1 MTGFRLYNLA
11 HLVTGCL
18 IGGVVLP
25 SAYSA
30 GAWATDK
37 LLNISNKTFAAVA
50 NKQYFFRSNPKS
62 LREVLRYYS
71 RVTGIQYFY
80 TEPGIGFLKVG
91 RVSGRLAIGEA
102 LDRTL
107 KGTGYEYA
115 FTDANTVIIFRPKPS
130 QKVVTHSAKD
140 VPKEFIPTLSNSN
153 IQEVHISAP
162 RTTAL
167 GFKKISPTVV
177 LEGVD
182 LERRGVMNVAKA
194 LYEAPFINAS
204 VSEENTTF
212 TEFGAG
218 TNMLDLRNL
227 GVSRTLV
234 VVNGRR
240 HVASNGGSTNLLG
253 VDLNMLPPG
262 MIKRV
267 EVLTTGASVLYGAD
281 ALGGLVNVTLRDD
294 FEGLEL
300 SALGNLSQKGDNQ
313 RINLGAGFGM
323 SAGGGTFRYNAFFNF
338 QKYDGLKARD
348 RFITSD
354 PAGHAFD
361 GQPSGATDGAVL
373 TRGFGRS
380 SSSASGSIWGYASP
394 DGGFRTFDGF
404 FRIALGED
412 GQPLGEFTGTPD
424 QLYNYAADSDLAVPI
439 ETAVFSGNMTINL
452 GDDHRLFFEHTIG
465 RSSVYRELAPTPL
478 FGLAGQGILVPVDN
492 PFIPEELSDE
502 VIAEVGD
509 EILGLYVTRR
519 VVELGN
525 RTNKITRALYRAAV
539 GFEGQL
545 WDKVDYSLHY
555 QFGNSINTTEGTN
568 AVDSRRVEFSVSP
581 ELCALEAFVGCSLV
595 NFFGS
600 NTITPEQARYLRV
613 NYRNEISNNQHI
625 IALELQGEVMTLPAG
640 PISMIAGAHYRKEES
655 AANPDRLVQQGRIGA
670 IAASFPTRGDFD
682 VMEGYL
688 AATVPLLED
697 SFIGDRLTLDAGV
710 RFSHFSTSKGSA
722 SWQIGA
728 EYQPISSLS
737 FRASYQEANR
747 APNVAELFF
756 APSVSEI
763 FYIDPCN
770 NIENEDPSSALVANC
785 SSLGPLGGISEGF
798 NQGSALVEGQYSG
811 NHTLTEEQAYTG
823 NIGVTFKPKLADKYG
838 DLHLSFDWFSI
849 RVEDVI
855 QGQIFNNVLSQ
866 CYNSDNLEH
875 VYCGVNPANGRPFF
889 VRDPDSRE
897 VMNVNVSNWNDGTY
911 SVKGFDAELVYIQS
925 LENLGLPAGW
935 GSFRLRL
942 LYSYNLR
949 SELTAFFTGEE
960 QFRGNISQPHN
971 RILMNLTYENGPWN
985 LNWVSSYRDAGKVNL
1000 GLEDSLDGNL
1010 APAFVYHNFSANYQF
1025 SSWLNVQFGVDN
1037 VFNVAPPFLAYNI
1050 SNTFPEYYD
1059 VVGRRFF
1066 LGFKTKI

>member
-1 MTGFRLYNLA
+1 M
-11 HLVTGCL
+11 
-18 IGGVVLP
+18 GGVLLP
-25 SAYSA
+25 SACSF
-30 GAWATDK
+30 GVWANDK
-37 LLNISNKTFAAVA
+37 LLNISNKNFAAVA

-91 RVSGRLAIGEA
+91 RISGRLAIGEA
-102 LDRTL
+102 LEKTL

-115 FTDANTVIIFRPKPS
+115 FTDASTVIIFRPKPS
-130 QKVVTHSAKD
+130 QKMVTHTAKE
-140 VPKEFIPTLSNSN
+140 VPEEFIPKLGNQH
-153 IQEVHISAP
+153 IHEVHISAP

-177 LEGVD
+177 VEGLD
-182 LERRGVMNVAKA
+182 LERRGVINVAKA

-240 HVASNGGSTNLLG
+240 HVPSNGGSTNLLA

-262 MIKRV
+262 MVKRI

-294 FEGLEL
+294 FEGVEL

-323 SAGGGTFRYNAFFNF
+323 SMGDGTLRYNAFVNF
-338 QKYDGLKARD
+338 QKYNGLKARD

-354 PAGHAFD
+354 PAGHAVG
-361 GQPSGATDGAVL
+361 GQPSGALDGAVL

-380 SSSASGSIWGYASP
+380 STSASGSIWGYASP

-439 ETAVFSGNMTINL
+439 ETAVFSGSMTVNL
-452 GDDHRLFFEHTIG
+452 GDDHQLFFEHTFG

-478 FGLAGQGILVPVDN
+478 FGLGGQGILVPVDN
-492 PFIPEELSDE
+492 PFIPDELSDE

-525 RTNKITRALYRAAV
+525 RTNKITRALFRAAV

-545 WDKVDYSLHY
+545 WEKVDYSLHY
-555 QFGNSINTTEGTN
+555 QYGNSINITAGTN
-568 AVDSRRVEFSVSP
+568 AIDSRRVEASVSP
-581 ELCALEAFVGCSLV
+581 ELCALESSRGCSLV

-600 NTITPEQARYLRV
+600 NTITAEQASYLRV
-613 NYRNEISNNQHI
+613 NYRNETSNNQHI
-625 IALELQGEVMTLPAG
+625 IALELRGDVATLPAG

-655 AANPDRLVQQGRIGA
+655 AANPDRLVQQGRIGSL
-670 IAASFPTRGDFD
+670 AASQPSSGDFD

-688 AATVPLLED
+688 ATTVPLLED
-697 SFIGDRLTLDAGV
+697 SIIGDRLTLDAGI
-710 RFSHFSTSKGSA
+710 RFSHFSTSKGA
-722 SWQIGA
+722 VSWQIGA

-756 APSVSEI
+756 APNFSEV

-770 NIENEDPSSALVANC
+770 NVENEDPNSALVVNC
-785 SSLGPLGGISEGF
+785 RASGPLGGISEGF
-798 NQGSALVEGQYSG
+798 NQGSVLVEGQYSG
-811 NHTLTEEQAYTG
+811 NHTLAAEQAYTG
-823 NIGVTFKPKLADKYG
+823 NVGVTFKPELAEKHG
-838 DLHLSFDWFSI
+838 DFHLSFDWFSI
-849 RVEDVI
+849 RVEGVI
-855 QGQIFNNVLSQ
+855 QGQIFNEVLSQ
-866 CYNSDNLEH
+866 CYNSTNLEH
-875 VYCGVNPANGRPFF
+875 IYCGINPANGRPFF
-889 VRDPDSRE
+889 IRDPESRE
-897 VMNVNVSNWNDGTY
+897 IKNVNVSNWNDGTY
-911 SVKGFDAELVYIQS
+911 NVKGFDAELVYSQS

-935 GSFRLRL
+935 GSFRFRL
-942 LYSYNLR
+942 LYSYNLK
-949 SELTAFFTGEE
+949 SELSAVFSGAQE
-960 QFRGNISQPHN
+960 FRGNISQPYN
-971 RILMNLTYENGPWN
+971 RLLMNLTYENGPWN
-985 LNWVSSYRDAGKVNL
+985 FNWVSSYRGAGRVNL
-1000 GLEDSLDGNL
+1000 GLSESLDGNQ
-1010 APAFVYHNFSANYQF
+1010 APSFFYHNFSANYQVG
-1025 SSWLNVQFGVDN
+1025 SRLNVQFGVDN

-1066 LGFKTKI
+1066 LGFKTKF